1 MLTTLFTFP
10 VPLQFGQVLKVTPG
24 AVTNLFTLIFLLTPF
39 AISFISNFN
48 FILRFVPLFLCCL
61 PPPPKKLSKGLPPP
75 KISPN

>member
-39 AISFISNFN
+39 AISLIVKET
-48 FILRFVPLFLCCL
+48 FILRFVPFDLL
-61 PPPPKKLSKGLPPP
+61 
-75 KISPN
+75 